1 MNSVSDIPKY
11 LECIEKPDEDAFF
24 RTADFLDDDPSES
37 KEARDQRLDLIC
49 RNVIDGV
56 IDVKHLMIDDM
67 IAVML
72 RMPKMTEELDKK
84 IWQTQQENM
93 ELENQIFEL
102 EEESM
107 QLESYLFETEK
118 ETD

>member
-1 MNSVSDIPKY
+1 M
-11 LECIEKPDEDAFF
+11 
-24 RTADFLDDDPSES
+24 
-37 KEARDQRLDLIC
+37 IC

-72 RMPKMTEELDKK
+72 RMQKMTEELDKK